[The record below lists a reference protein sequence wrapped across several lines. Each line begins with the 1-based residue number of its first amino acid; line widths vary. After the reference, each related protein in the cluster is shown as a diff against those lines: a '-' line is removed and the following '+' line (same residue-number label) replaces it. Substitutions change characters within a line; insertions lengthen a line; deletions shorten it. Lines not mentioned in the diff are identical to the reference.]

1 MSVRL
6 TVVGIGADGWDGL
19 GGAGRAAVA
28 GASLLVGSAR
38 QLELLPETATAPGAR
53 RLAWPS
59 PLEPLLDELAAG
71 RHGDAVVLASGD
83 PMLHGIGASLARRVV
98 DAADRG
104 AGVAKRGADDAER
117 GADDAEHGAD
127 DAEHGSDDAERGA
140 AGVELHVIPHPS
152 AFALACARMLWAEQE
167 TELISTV
174 ARAPEQVARALQAGR
189 RLVVYATGSDG
200 AATIAR
206 VLTARGFGPSR
217 FVVLE
222 QLGGPD
228 EARHETTA
236 AGWGDRAADPL
247 HAIAIEVRA
256 AGADAIRADP
266 AGDGAS
272 ADGGRLG
279 LPLTPG
285 LPDDAFDHDGQITKR
300 HVRAVTLAV
309 LAPRPG
315 ELLYDLGAGSGSI
328 AIEWLRALAAIPSA
342 RPSGAVAFESNVVR
356 AQRIVDNAARLGVPQ
371 LRVVHGRLPA
381 ALGDALIDPGKPDAV
396 FVGGGLTADG
406 VLDSAWHA
414 LKPGGR
420 IVANA
425 VTLESQARLL
435 RAREQWG
442 GTLTQIAISHA
453 APVGGFTGWRAQL
466 PVVQWEAR
474 KPQERPLA

>member
-6 TVVGIGADGWDGL
+6 VVVGIGADGWGGL

-28 GASLLVGSAR
+28 EASLLVGSAR
-38 QLELLPETATAPGAR
+38 QLELVPEAAAAEAR

-59 PLEPLLDELAAG
+59 PLEPLLDELAEG

-83 PMLHGIGASLARRVV
+83 PMLHGIGASLARRL
-98 DAADRG
+98 ADR
-104 AGVAKRGADDAER
+104 A
-117 GADDAEHGAD
+117 
-127 DAEHGSDDAERGA
+127 A
-140 AGVELHVIPHPS
+140 AGTGGSRDDSNAVELHAIPHPS
-152 AFALACARMLWAEQE
+152 AFALACARMLWSEHE

-174 ARAPEQVARALQAGR
+174 SRSPAQVARALQAGR
-189 RLVVYATGSDG
+189 RLIVYATGRDG
-200 AATIAR
+200 AAGVAC
-206 VLTARGFGPSR
+206 VLVQRGFGASR

-222 QLGGPD
+222 QLGGPR

-236 AGWGDRAADPL
+236 DGWADRAADPL

-256 AGADAIRADP
+256 DAVSPAAGAP
-266 AGDGAS
+266 AGPS
-272 ADGGRLG
+272 AGTSATPLMDEAARLG

-285 LPDDAFDHDGQITKR
+285 LPDDAFDHDGQLTKR
-300 HVRAVTLAV
+300 HVRAVTLAA

-342 RPSGAVAFESNVVR
+342 RPGAAVAFESNVVR
-356 AQRIVDNAARLGVPQ
+356 AQRIVDNAERLGVPQ
-371 LRVVHGRLPA
+371 LRVVRGRLPA

-396 FVGGGLTADG
+396 FVGGGVTAAG
-406 VLDSAWHA
+406 VLDAAWHA
-414 LKPGGR
+414 LAPGGR
-420 IVANA
+420 IVVNA

-453 APVGGFTGWRAQL
+453 APVGGFTGWRAPL

>member
-28 GASLLVGSAR
+28 AATLLVGSAR
-38 QLELLPETATAPGAR
+38 QLELVPESATATAAGAR

-59 PLEPLLDELAAG
+59 PLEPLLDALAAG

-83 PMLHGIGASLARRVV
+83 PMLHGIGASLARRV
-98 DAADRG
+98 
-104 AGVAKRGADDAER
+104 ADDAKQ
-117 GADDAEHGAD
+117 GA
-127 DAEHGSDDAERGA
+127 GA
-140 AGVELHVIPHPS
+140 ADGGAELAVIPHPS

-167 TELISTV
+167 TELVSTV
-174 ARAPEQVARALQAGR
+174 ARAPEQVARALQTGR
-189 RLVVYATGSDG
+189 RLIVYATGSDG

-206 VLTARGFGPSR
+206 VLRTRGFGTSR

-222 QLGGPD
+222 QLGGAD

-256 AGADAIRADP
+256 DQ
-266 AGDGAS
+266 
-272 ADGGRLG
+272 GGEG
-279 LPLTPG
+279 LSLTPG

-300 HVRAVTLAV
+300 HVRAVTLAA

-315 ELLYDLGAGSGSI
+315 ELLFDLGAGSGSI
-328 AIEWLRALAAIPSA
+328 AIEWLRALAAIPA
-342 RPSGAVAFESNVVR
+342 ATPGKAVAFEANEAR
-356 AQRIVDNAARLGVPQ
+356 ARRIAENAARLGAPQ
-371 LRVVHGRLPA
+371 LTVIRGRLPA
-381 ALGDALIDPGKPDAV
+381 VLGDALIDPGKPDAV
-396 FVGGGLTADG
+396 FVGGGLTAAG
-406 VLDSAWHA
+406 VLDAAWHV

-435 RAREQWG
+435 TAREQHG
-442 GTLTQIAISHA
+442 GTLTQIAIAHA
-453 APVGGFTGWRAQL
+453 APVGGFSGWRAQM